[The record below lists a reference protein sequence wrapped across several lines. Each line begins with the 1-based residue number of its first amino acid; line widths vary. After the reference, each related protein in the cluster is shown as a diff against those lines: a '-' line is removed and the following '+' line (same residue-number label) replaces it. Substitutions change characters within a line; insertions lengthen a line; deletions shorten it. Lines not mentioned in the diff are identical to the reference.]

1 MNLST
6 PSRFP
11 ALLPHLVPALQL
23 VREQAGTSLLASMA
37 DYATRAATLSHAQAA
52 RALNTLCG
60 RLPASGTHA
69 ASEVASML
77 AQPSQA
83 DDAAHDRYF
92 HVYRAR
98 EPEGIA
104 FLRSIVMAAVL
115 FHAEMDCVY
124 ASPEAGR
131 FAAVGGGLTALLGQI
146 AGIRLA
152 PVEYT
157 APEASAALAEVDPM
171 RRWVLGHQ
179 IFAALTQGIIFA
191 LQEFEAAT
199 RDLDE
204 QRARGALSLAAD
216 LMMASATAFRFT
228 ADFPPSAYH
237 DVVRPSMM
245 GVDVGEG
252 FSGLLS
258 VDHRRLVAVL
268 VRLRPLMGATALALA
283 LEYERLNL
291 ALNYV
296 YGDHKFV
303 CARFGGTKAPS
314 LRCPSSS
321 PLPGVEQLDRYQHA
335 RVELLRP
342 NTGTNTV
349 IIG

>member
-11 ALLPHLVPALQL
+11 ALLPHRVPALQL

-37 DYATRAATLSHAQAA
+37 DYAPRAATLSHAQAA

-98 EPEGIA
+98 ESEGIA
-104 FLRSIVMAAVL
+104 FLRSIV
-115 FHAEMDCVY
+115 MDCVY

-179 IFAALTQGIIFA
+179 IFAA
-191 LQEFEAAT
+191 
-199 RDLDE
+199 
-204 QRARGALSLAAD
+204 
-216 LMMASATAFRFT
+216 
-228 ADFPPSAYH
+228 
-237 DVVRPSMM
+237 
-245 GVDVGEG
+245 
-252 FSGLLS
+252 
-258 VDHRRLVAVL
+258 
-268 VRLRPLMGATALALA
+268 
-283 LEYERLNL
+283 
-291 ALNYV
+291 
-296 YGDHKFV
+296 
-303 CARFGGTKAPS
+303 
-314 LRCPSSS
+314 
-321 PLPGVEQLDRYQHA
+321 
-335 RVELLRP
+335 
-342 NTGTNTV
+342 
-349 IIG
+349 